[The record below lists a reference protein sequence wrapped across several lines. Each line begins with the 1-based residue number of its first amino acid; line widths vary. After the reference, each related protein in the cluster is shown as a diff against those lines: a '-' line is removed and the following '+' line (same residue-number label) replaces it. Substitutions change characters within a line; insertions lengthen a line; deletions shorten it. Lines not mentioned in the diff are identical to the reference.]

1 MRRRQIYQL
10 KAEQAQAAQA
20 AQVAPVV
27 LPDAAKEPAVAQI
40 VLPPPVAPKK
50 REKLRL
56 RKDDGR

>member
-1 MRRRQIYQL
+1 MRRRQIY
-10 KAEQAQAAQA
+10 AAKA

-40 VLPPPVAPKK
+40 ELPPPVTPKK

-56 RKDDGR
+56 KRDG

>member
-10 KAEQAQAAQA
+10 QAQAAQA

-27 LPDAAKEPAVAQI
+27 LPDAAKGPAVAQI
-40 VLPPPVAPKK
+40 ELPPPVTPKK

-56 RKDDGR
+56 KRENTND